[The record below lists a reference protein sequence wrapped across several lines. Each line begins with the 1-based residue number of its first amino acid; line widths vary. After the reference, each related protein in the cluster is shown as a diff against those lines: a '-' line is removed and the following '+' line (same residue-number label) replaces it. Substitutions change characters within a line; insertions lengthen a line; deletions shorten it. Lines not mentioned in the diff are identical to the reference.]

1 MPRSASFTQHA
12 AEGRRV
18 FTTPGEPAAM
28 CSAIVTELSLPP
40 VQGLTST
47 AVVDG
52 RHDPAA

>member
-1 MPRSASFTQHA
+1 M
-12 AEGRRV
+12 